1 METLLGIVGKD
12 YVILAADAVSARSIV
27 VMKRGE
33 DKSRALNNHNLMMF
47 TGEPGDAV
55 NFAEFIQANLKLYE
69 IRNGIPLS
77 TKGIAGYT
85 RRELADSLRSRN
97 AYQVNLLIG
106 GVDPKSHH
114 PELYWMDYLG
124 AMVKVNHGAHGY
136 AAYFCGSV
144 FDRYWKADMSLEEG
158 LDLLRKC
165 LHELKTRLVL
175 SQAVYLIKVI
185 DKDGIREVTV

>member
-12 YVILAADAVSARSIV
+12 YTLLAADAVSARSIV

-33 DKSRALNNHNLMMF
+33 DKSRPLNDHNLMVF

-69 IRNGIPLS
+69 IRNATPLS
-77 TKGIAGYT
+77 TKAIASYT

-97 AYQVNLLIG
+97 SYAVNLLIG
-106 GVDPKSHH
+106 GVDPKTKT

-136 AAYFCGSV
+136 AAYFCSSV
-144 FDRYWKADMSLEEG
+144 FDRHWKADMSLDEG
-158 LDLLRKC
+158 IALLQKC
-165 LHELKTRLVL
+165 LHELRTRLVVNQ
-175 SQAVYLIKVI
+175 SVFIVKVV
-185 DKDGIREVTV
+185 DSNGIREIQV